1 MSRECGID
9 GRGEDPELRDID
21 HYEHDQTRLPY
32 CCLPGLS
39 PAI

>member
-9 GRGEDPELRDID
+9 CRRKNPKLRDID
-21 HYEHDQTRLPY
+21 HHQHDQTRLPY
-32 CCLPGLS
+32 SCLAGLS